1 MKKYLIQIGIGLIFA
16 IGIAFY
22 RMPQMEEGTAGV
34 MMAVSD
40 GFTVIGLLYVGIGGL
55 LFASSTGFFDFLGY
69 AFQRGASVFFPRF
82 EQGIENYYEYK
93 VKKQEERK
101 EFSLKSTLLIGL
113 GFVGIAVI
121 FTVLWYQIA

>member
-1 MKKYLIQIGIGLIFA
+1 MKKYIIQTVIGLILA

-22 RMPQMEEGTAGV
+22 RMSQMEAGTAGIL
-34 MMAVSD
+34 MAVSD
-40 GFTVIGLLYVGIGGL
+40 GFTVIGLLYVGVGGL
-55 LFASSTGFFDFLGY
+55 LFASSTGFFDFFGY
-69 AFQRGASVFFPRF
+69 AFQRGASLFFPRF
-82 EQGIENYYEYK
+82 EQGIDNYYEYK

-101 EFSLKSTLLIGL
+101 QFSLKSTLLIGL